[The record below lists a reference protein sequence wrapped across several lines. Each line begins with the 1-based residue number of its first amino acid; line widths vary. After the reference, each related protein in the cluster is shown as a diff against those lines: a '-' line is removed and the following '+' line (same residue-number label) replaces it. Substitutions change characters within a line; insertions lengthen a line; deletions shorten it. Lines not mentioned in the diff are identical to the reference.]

1 MARKRLVAGVSLAL
15 LVLLITGG
23 WWQMRAFRARFEGR
37 RASLDVMRRR
47 PSDVGLAYEAFSAM
61 NPEGTRIAGWWLPA
75 RNPIGSMVMVHG
87 GGGNKSSMLGR
98 AAVFVEAGVNVAVID
113 LRARGESGGDKS
125 DIGPGAALDV
135 LAVVDALV
143 ASGRQGRLPLLAYG
157 LSHGA
162 RAVVLAAAQ
171 SPTAF
176 SAVLAEAPP
185 FSLRDSLKRLTG
197 SPWVP
202 ALPEGDLPGAF
213 ATIKGHPVL
222 LLLGDADPEIS
233 ETQGASL
240 LSGNNNPASGVVV
253 FEKTGHGVFG
263 DSNLAQYR
271 QSVGTFLTAVLAA
284 GFRAETERDVPD
296 RQIVD

>member
-1 MARKRLVAGVSLAL
+1 MALEVHNSYNIILSRLLWAGPLTILASVAAVLCVRVVAVGILHPAARFAPLHLAPPIIGRLVTADAPVK
-15 LVLLITGG
+15 
-23 WWQMRAFRARFEGR
+23 
-37 RASLDVMRRR
+37 
-47 PSDVGLAYEAFSAM
+47 
-61 NPEGTRIAGWWLPA
+61 TRIAGWWLPA
-75 RNPIGSMVMVHG
+75 RNPVGSVVMVHG
-87 GGGNKSSMLGR
+87 GGENKSDMLGR
-98 AAVFVEAGVNVAVID
+98 AVVFVESGLNVAVID

-143 ASGRQGRLPLLAYG
+143 ASGRQGRLPLLGYG

-162 RAVVLAAAQ
+162 RAVVLAAAR

-233 ETQGASL
+233 EMQGAAL
-240 LSGNNNPASGVVV
+240 LSDNNNPASGVVV
-253 FEKTGHGVFG
+253 FEKTGHGVFR

-271 QSVGTFLTAVLAA
+271 QSVGTFLKAVLKL
-284 GFRAETERDVPD
+284 
-296 RQIVD
+296 